1 MKRSGRSSKRCRRRS
16 LRLGSRLLESAYTQ
30 DGTLLLRAGARI
42 DTLSELERLNQ
53 PDVRFGD
60 KRTAEIPLDI
70 DNEKSLDAAALE
82 PDHQVTEFLQKLER
96 AREIKLGAVAEVEA
110 IFGSVYG
117 GEAINLEAA
126 RRTVAQLLEQLL
138 DDPRALVSLT
148 QLKDVDSYTYTHSVH
163 VSILAMHLAL
173 HTDFRDQV
181 EAIGLGALL
190 HDIGKVQIPV
200 SILNKQGPLDADEM
214 NQVKRHPVLGVEQ
227 LKKSGEKRAAVL
239 DCVLYHHERI
249 SGRGYP
255 EGKRGHHISPYAM
268 ITAIADVYDALTTDR
283 PYRPAMNPK
292 EAILLMARQMSED
305 LHERLLECFV
315 SLIGY
320 YPTGSEV
327 QLSNG
332 FKARVLR
339 HYASRPN
346 QPTLILTAD
355 AEGQPIPDM
364 PIIDMSREHSVSIVG
379 FVRGEGGFK
388 VARDFVDDLR
398 KAA

>member
-1 MKRSGRSSKRCRRRS
+1 MKRSSRSSKRSPRRS

-30 DGTLLLRAGARI
+30 DGTLLLRAGATI
-42 DTLSELERLNQ
+42 TTLSELQRLSQ
-53 PDVRFGD
+53 SDVRFGD
-60 KRTAEIPLDI
+60 KRTAEIPLDL
-70 DNEKSLDAAALE
+70 DNEKTLDTAALE
-82 PDHQVTEFLQKLER
+82 PDPQVTEFFQRLEQ

-110 IFGSVYG
+110 IFASVYD

-126 RRTVAQLLEQLL
+126 RRTVARLLEQLL

-148 QLKDVDSYTYTHSVH
+148 QLKNADAYTYTHSVH
-163 VSILAMHLAL
+163 VGILAMHLAL
-173 HTDFRDQV
+173 HTEFQDQV
-181 EAIGLGALL
+181 EEIGLGALL
-190 HDIGKVQIPV
+190 HDIGKIQIPLN
-200 SILNKQGPLDADEM
+200 ILNKPGPLNADEI
-214 NQVKRHPVLGVEQ
+214 NQVRRHPVLGAEQ
-227 LKKSGEKRAAVL
+227 LKKSGEKRSAVL

-283 PYRPAMNPK
+283 PYRAAINPK
-292 EAILLMARQMSED
+292 EAILVMARQMSGD

-339 HYASRPN
+339 HHASRPN
-346 QPTLILTAD
+346 QPTLILVAD
-355 AEGQPIPDM
+355 AEGQPIPEM
-364 PIIDMSREHSVSIVG
+364 PIIDMSRERSVSIVG
-379 FVRGEGGFK
+379 FVRGDGGFQ
-388 VARDFVDDLR
+388 VARDLAGNVR